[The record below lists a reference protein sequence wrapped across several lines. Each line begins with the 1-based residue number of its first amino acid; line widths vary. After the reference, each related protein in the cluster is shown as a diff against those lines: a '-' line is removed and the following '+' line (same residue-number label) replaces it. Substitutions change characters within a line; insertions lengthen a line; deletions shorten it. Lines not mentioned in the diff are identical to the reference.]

1 MKKILIGA
9 IATTLCFSTL
19 FAQKKEKN
27 NHPAHNQQA
36 GKRLKELNLSAT
48 QKEQVKAARQNTE
61 KQLAELKKN
70 DQQTVKDFKA
80 SKDAILQSQK
90 DQVSGILTDEQ
101 KNQLAQ
107 NKSRPND
114 RQGDNA
120 GKNIG
125 KMKENLGLSDQQVT
139 QIKTNRAADQ
149 AKIKA
154 VKENSQLSNSDKK
167 EQLKLIKKDHENN
180 LAQILSAEQIS
191 KMKQSRNDRKYN
203 RSGE

>member
-80 SKDAILQSQK
+80 SKDVILQSQK

-107 NKSRPND
+107 NKPND

-125 KMKENLGLSDQQVT
+125 KMKEKLGLSEQQVT
-139 QIKTNRAADQ
+139 QIKANRDADQ

-154 VKENSQLSNSDKK
+154 VKENSQLSNSEKK
-167 EQLKLIKKDHENN
+167 EQLKVIKKDQENN
-180 LAQILSAEQIS
+180 LAQILSPEQIS
-191 KMKQSRNDRKYN
+191 KMEQSRKNRKFN
-203 RSGE
+203 RRR

>member
-80 SKDAILQSQK
+80 SKDVILQSQK

-107 NKSRPND
+107 NKPND

-125 KMKENLGLSDQQVT
+125 KMKEKLGLSEQQVT
-139 QIKTNRAADQ
+139 QIKANRDADQ
-149 AKIKA
+149 SKIKA

>member
-80 SKDAILQSQK
+80 SKDVILQSQK

-107 NKSRPND
+107 NKPND

-125 KMKENLGLSDQQVT
+125 KMKEKLGLSEQQLT
-139 QIKTNRAADQ
+139 QIKANRDADQ

-154 VKENSQLSNSDKK
+154 VKENSQLSNSEKK
-167 EQLKLIKKDHENN
+167 EQLKVIKKDQENN
-180 LAQILSAEQIS
+180 LAQILSPEQIS
-191 KMKQSRNDRKYN
+191 KMEQSRKNRKFN

>member
-80 SKDAILQSQK
+80 SKDVILQSQK

-107 NKSRPND
+107 NKPND

-125 KMKENLGLSDQQVT
+125 KMKEKLGLSEQQLT
-139 QIKTNRAADQ
+139 QIKANRDADQ

-154 VKENSQLSNSDKK
+154 VKENSQLSNSEKK
-167 EQLKLIKKDHENN
+167 EQLKVIKKDQENN
-180 LAQILSAEQIS
+180 LAQILSPEQIS
-191 KMKQSRNDRKYN
+191 KMEQSRKNRKFN
-203 RSGE
+203 RRR

>member
-107 NKSRPND
+107 NKPND

-125 KMKENLGLSDQQVT
+125 KMKEKLGLSEQQVT
-139 QIKTNRAADQ
+139 QIKANRDADQ

-154 VKENSQLSNSDKK
+154 VKENSQLSNSEKK
-167 EQLKLIKKDHENN
+167 EQLKVIKKDQENN
-180 LAQILSAEQIS
+180 LAQILSPEQIS
-191 KMKQSRNDRKYN
+191 KMEQSRKNRKFN

>member
-80 SKDAILQSQK
+80 SKDVILQSQK

-107 NKSRPND
+107 NKPND

-125 KMKENLGLSDQQVT
+125 KMKEKLGLSEQQVT
-139 QIKTNRAADQ
+139 QIKANRDADQ

-154 VKENSQLSNSDKK
+154 VKENSQLSNSEKK
-167 EQLKLIKKDHENN
+167 EQLKVIKKDQENN
-180 LAQILSAEQIS
+180 LAQILSPEQIS
-191 KMKQSRNDRKYN
+191 KMEQSRKNRKFN